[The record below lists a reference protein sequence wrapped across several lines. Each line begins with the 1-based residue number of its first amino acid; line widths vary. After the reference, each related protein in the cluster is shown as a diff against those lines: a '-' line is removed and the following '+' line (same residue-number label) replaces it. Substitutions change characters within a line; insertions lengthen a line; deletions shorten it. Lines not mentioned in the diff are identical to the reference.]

1 MSRGPAIGTQIFVIF
16 YFFIFGSFF
25 TNYWKIRKKYIFFF
39 GRDIEIFAIFSTLIL
54 PIQTHAP
61 KKKLVYAP
69 GGLEEPSPL
78 KNIFLT
84 AYLVFGRRQQIEEI
98 EENGFSAPIEY
109 IENEYVEPAVSGR

>member
-16 YFFIFGSFF
+16 NFFIFGSFLRI
-25 TNYWKIRKKYIFFF
+25 TERLERNIYIFF
-39 GRDIEIFAIFSTLIL
+39 GRDIAIFSTLIL

-61 KKKLVYAP
+61 KKKLVYAHGRP
-69 GGLEEPSPL
+69 EEQRPL
-78 KNIFLT
+78 KKKFLT
-84 AYLVFGRRQQIEEI
+84 TYLVLGRRQQIEEI